1 MKKVLLSAVSFAL
14 LTATACKKDDNNSS
28 ASSNQFTIGSNTY
41 TATSVLD
48 NMSGFTVVDV
58 NKGNGSMAFAFT
70 GGTPKQDGEY
80 TIVEGGGS
88 ANKVSVVAAEP
99 ASMKTYIVTSGTVS
113 VKFNDGKVSIKM
125 PNAAGKDVNAN
136 TAVQISADIHQ

>member
-1 MKKVLLSAVSFAL
+1 MKKVLLSAISFAL
-14 LTATACKKDDNNSS
+14 LTATACKKDDNTSTT
-28 ASSNQFTIGSNTY
+28 ANQFTIGSNTY